1 MVRRGSRLSQQNHS
15 VMFSDYSPLQGEN
28 RLEPVINTGPAPE
41 GSIEEFTGLINH
53 SIRHAEM
60 NNLLLKRRI
69 AMKRFTKIRT
79 LLPILFLLLG
89 TISASAVERPFALN
103 GTGVATLV
111 TDESG
116 NLVGAIPTASGTATH
131 LGQWTVTGTVKY
143 TPDNGVLRSSGE
155 ATLTAADGDKLQL
168 QIDGILDPIAAVD
181 QGIFHFVGGTGR
193 FEGVTG
199 DANFVVSLN
208 PLTGGFELTV
218 VGTINY

>member
-1 MVRRGSRLSQQNHS
+1 
-15 VMFSDYSPLQGEN
+15 
-28 RLEPVINTGPAPE
+28 
-41 GSIEEFTGLINH
+41 
-53 SIRHAEM
+53 M

-116 NLVGAIPTASGTATH
+116 NLIGAIPTASGTATH

-155 ATLTAADGDKLQL
+155 AIITASNGDKLQV
-168 QIDGILDPIAAVD
+168 QIDGILDPIAGVD
-181 QGIFHFVGGTGR
+181 QGVFRIVGGTGR
-193 FEGVTG
+193 FEGASG
-199 DANFVVSLN
+199 IANFVVTIN
-208 PLTGGFELTV
+208 PVTGGFELTL
-218 VGTINY
+218 VGKIDY